1 MNDHHHLDRNDEPE
15 TKGLINEEEGG
26 RHHQRS
32 GAERLHEMK
41 NIAELITDVCVL
53 ITRFTILNLGSYHFP
68 KTRIHL
74 LEYLFS
80 TIRSSSCLHC

>member
-26 RHHQRS
+26 HHRQRS

-53 ITRFTILNLGSYHFP
+53 IYKIYYFKFRELSLS
-68 KTRIHL
+68 
-74 LEYLFS
+74 
-80 TIRSSSCLHC
+80 